1 MKFPRAHAREG
12 LRPDMKGKI
21 DEMTDNSGVYVR
33 RSKAARVLG
42 IHPETLGKRL
52 RKYGVDRRIRTAK
65 FGARQ
70 EVRYNLID
78 IFALV
83 YPDASED
90 KRAEL
95 RFKFL
100 TEISPKVRAR
110 PMAGR
115 RRDAQAETA
124 GEKGHPEDARTT
136 SATEF
141 GHTRIPTDRESRK
154 EELLR
159 MARELSK
166 ADQRRKVG
174 LPAGD
179 VPLGSRRSGQLID
192 MFAVKKPKP

>member
-1 MKFPRAHAREG
+1 MIQD
-12 LRPDMKGKI
+12 LRHK
-21 DEMTDNSGVYVR
+21 NQ
-33 RSKAARVLG
+33 G
-42 IHPETLGKRL
+42 IYFWTNPN
-52 RKYGVDRRIRTAK
+52 
-65 FGARQ
+65 Q
-70 EVRYNLID
+70 EIRYNLID

-100 TEISPKVRAR
+100 TEVSPKIRAR
-110 PMAGR
+110 PKAGR
-115 RRDAQAETA
+115 RRDAKAETA
-124 GEKGHPEDARTT
+124 AEKGDPEDAGIT

-141 GHTRIPTDRESRK
+141 GHKRTSERESRR
-154 EELLR
+154 EEILR

-179 VPLGSRRSGQLID
+179 VPLGSSRSGQLLD
-192 MFAVKKPKP
+192 MIAVNKPEP

>member
-1 MKFPRAHAREG
+1 ME
-12 LRPDMKGKI
+12 
-21 DEMTDNSGVYVR
+21 DEKDELMDNAQVYVR

-42 IHPETLGKRL
+42 IHPETLGKML

-65 FGARQ
+65 FGIRQ
-70 EVRYNLID
+70 EIRYNLID

-95 RFKFL
+95 RFEFL

-115 RRDAQAETA
+115 RGDAQAKA
-124 GEKGHPEDARTT
+124 AAEKGHPENARIT

-141 GHTRIPTDRESRK
+141 GHKRTPTGRESRK
-154 EELLR
+154 EEILR
-159 MARELSK
+159 KARELS
-166 ADQRRKVG
+166 AANMRRKAG

-179 VPLGSRRSGQLID
+179 VPPGSSRSGQLID
-192 MFAVKKPKP
+192 MFAVKDRKR

>member
-1 MKFPRAHAREG
+1 MK
-12 LRPDMKGKI
+12 KKK
-21 DEMTDNSGVYVR
+21 DEMTDNSQVYVR
-33 RSKAARVLG
+33 RAKAARVLG

-52 RKYGVDRRIRTAK
+52 RKYGPDRRIRTAE
-65 FGARQ
+65 FGVRK

-100 TEISPKVRAR
+100 TEVSPKIRAR
-110 PMAGR
+110 PKAGR
-115 RRDAQAETA
+115 RRGVQADTEN
-124 GEKGHPEDARTT
+124 GKGHPENARTT

-141 GHTRIPTDRESRK
+141 GHKRPSERESPREK
-154 EELLR
+154 IRR
-159 MARELSK
+159 MAHELSK
-166 ADQRRKVG
+166 ANLRRKVG

-179 VPLGSRRSGQLID
+179 VPPGSSRSGQLLD
-192 MFAVKKPKP
+192 MIAVNKPKP